1 MNDNYRLAHYRFTFY
16 NNILPAHTNKHT
28 ARMKTYKQTLS
39 HTNRKIYNLSYK
51 HTKFLYQIT
60 YTRAKIKQTN
70 IAAARRQ
77 CQRFAATL
85 TLRTSFAKVRR
96 KSTTIIRMV
105 SAYDD
110 DQLIMM
116 ITKQSL
122 PSSRQ
127 VQLATRLTAWS
138 VAQVQLRPAQ
148 GGSEY
153 YCTEIL
159 LYWNI
164 TVLEYYR
171 GS

>member
-1 MNDNYRLAHYRFTFY
+1 MNDNYRLAHYRFTFD

-28 ARMKTYKQTLS
+28 SRMKTYRQTFS
-39 HTNRKIYNLSYK
+39 HTNLEIYNLSYK
-51 HTKFLYQIT
+51 HTIFLYQFT
-60 YTRAKIKQTN
+60 YTNMKHTN

-85 TLRTSFAKVRR
+85 TLRTSFAKVRM
-96 KSTTIIRMV
+96 KMMIIMIMV
-105 SAYDD
+105 SDYDD
-110 DQLIMM
+110 DQSIMI

-148 GGSEY
+148 GGSE
-153 YCTEIL
+153 
-159 LYWNI
+159 
-164 TVLEYYR
+164 
-171 GS
+171 